1 MYPKPR
7 YVAPVVVLAVV
18 LVLLPQPTWL
28 ALASPVGEYLVSYAE
43 DPGLLPYLRS
53 YGCTVARDF
62 PSFGIALVECPEA
75 VAKAY
80 RLTLNFEVAV
90 AVGELRTLGP
100 VESFAQPGYSYTTSW
115 SWAVSRVG
123 ADLVWGYLGRSGEG
137 LVVAVLD
144 TGVDPTHPLL
154 DGKLL
159 TADPTDPRYPGG
171 WIEFDRKGRP
181 VCTTPRDTHGHGTWV
196 SSILVG
202 GDTSSYLFGVVPQAK
217 LMVAAVLQGGY
228 GTAAQV
234 LAGLEWV
241 TAPYDCLR
249 RRLEVPRP
257 AVVSMS
263 FGALG
268 NYSNVFLPAIRKLIE
283 LGIVPVAAIG
293 NGGPYVTSNPG
304 NIWGVI
310 GVGATDV
317 NDRVAPFSSYEEVIW
332 PAPPG
337 SWPFKG
343 TYPGSYSKPDI
354 VAPGVEVAGAYPGG
368 LLAIGSGTSAAAPV
382 VAGIAALVSG
392 ELSRR
397 GLGGPQLVE
406 AVYDILT
413 STARKLEDAGSGYGR
428 VSGYLAV
435 AKAMELEVRS
445 LQVSVSPSTA
455 RPGDSVRVV
464 LGAYPGQRVEV
475 FLSGV
480 RVFSGEYPAG
490 GVVVKVPDT
499 HIDGNTVAAL
509 ADGGGAFGEA
519 LLYVKPVLRVDRN
532 ATSGTLLSLQVS
544 GLGFGDTVAVYLAD
558 SLLLLDSTN
567 LRGSLSARLVVP
579 YVARQTYLELRVR
592 DLSIPGLVLT
602 TGITVAPP
610 PAEPV
615 AVEVVR
621 QLSVAVERYY
631 VVGRVGTVSVTMPE
645 EGLSVRVSQV
655 HPEERVVSVVKVEL
669 VGNVALVYLNVTAYP
684 PGGYT
689 YIEVSAC
696 SEAYCVSSVAPLH
709 VVLEDTAERA
719 LEEVSKLYKALQ
731 SVEEAAR
738 RALAGVVS
746 LSASVAEVAST
757 ARKAL
762 DEVLELLKRVEG
774 VESLL
779 GSTRLELFS
788 TISRANYTLAVEL
801 ESLRGRV
808 SSLESGVAEL
818 RATYGRLEEVPKLR
832 SDVGIALTL
841 AAVALAISATSLGLT
856 LLRVPR
862 RRS

>member
-1 MYPKPR
+1 MYPKSR
-7 YVAPVVVLAVV
+7 YVAPVVVLAVA
-18 LVLLPQPTWL
+18 LVLLPQSTWL
-28 ALASPVGEYLVSYAE
+28 ALASPVGEYLVNYSE
-43 DPGLLPYLRS
+43 DPGVMAYLRS
-53 YGCTVARDF
+53 YGCAVVRDF
-62 PSFGIALVECPEA
+62 RSFGIALVECPEA
-75 VAKAY
+75 VARAY
-80 RLTLNFEVAV
+80 RLTPNFEVAV
-90 AVGELRTLGP
+90 AVGELRVLGP
-100 VESFAQPGYSYTTSW
+100 AKPLAQPGHGYTTTW

-123 ADLVWGYLGRSGEG
+123 ADLAWGYLGRSGEG

-159 TADPTDPRYPGG
+159 TVDPGDPKYPGG
-171 WIEFDRKGRP
+171 WIEFDRRGFP

-202 GDTSSYLFGVVPQAK
+202 GDTSSYIFGVVPQAK

-241 TAPYDCLR
+241 TAPYDCTR
-249 RRLEVPRP
+249 RYLDVPRP

-263 FGALG
+263 LGALG
-268 NYSNVFLPAIRKLIE
+268 NYSNIFLPAIRKLLE

-337 SWPFKG
+337 NWPFKG
-343 TYPGSYSKPDI
+343 TYPGSYFKPDL
-354 VAPGVEVAGAYPGG
+354 VAPGVKVVGAYPGG

-382 VAGIAALVSG
+382 VAGVAALVSG

-397 GLGGPQLVE
+397 GLRGPQLVE

-413 STARKLEDAGSGYGR
+413 STARKPEDAGSGYGR
-428 VSGYLAV
+428 VAGYLAV
-435 AKAMELEVRS
+435 AKAMDLEVRGVP
-445 LQVSVSPSTA
+445 VSVSPSTA

-464 LGAYPGQRVEV
+464 VGAYPGQQVEV

-499 HIDGNTVAAL
+499 HMDGNTVAVL
-509 ADGGGAFGEA
+509 ADGGRSFGEA
-519 LLYVKPVLRVDRN
+519 LVYVKPVLRVDRN

-544 GLGFGDTVAVYLAD
+544 GLGFADTVAVYLAD

-579 YVARQTYLELRVR
+579 YVARQTYLELRVE
-592 DLSIPGLVLT
+592 DLSVPGLVLT
-602 TGITVAPP
+602 AGITVAPP
-610 PAEPV
+610 PAEPTV
-615 AVEVVR
+615 AIVQ

-655 HPEERVVSVVKVEL
+655 YPEEQVVSVARVEL
-669 VGNVALVYLNVTAYP
+669 VGRVALVYLNVTAYP
-684 PGGYT
+684 PGGYA

-696 SEAYCVSSVAPLH
+696 SEVYCVSSVAPLH

-719 LEEVSKLYKALQ
+719 LGEVSKLYKALQ
-731 SVEEAAR
+731 SVEEAAK
-738 RALAGVVS
+738 RALAGVAS
-746 LSASVAEVAST
+746 LNTSVAEVAST
-757 ARKAL
+757 AEEAL
-762 DEVLELLKRVEG
+762 AGVLELLKRVEG

-779 GSTRLELFS
+779 GSTRLELLS
-788 TISRANYTLAVEL
+788 ATAMVNSTLAAEL

-808 SSLESGVAEL
+808 SSLEGGVAEL
-818 RATYGRLEEVPKLR
+818 RAAYGRLEEVPRLR
-832 SDVGIALTL
+832 SDVGIALAL
-841 AAVALAISATSLGLT
+841 AAVALATSATSLGLT
-856 LLRVPR
+856 LLRAPR
-862 RRS
+862 RRG